1 MFAASTEWK
10 KMYPGAHVGVL
21 VMSHVANPK
30 SHPALDQRKKDL
42 EKELRSRFTN
52 TSQLKDHPIL
62 QAYKDY
68 YKRFKKTYHVAHQ
81 VESVVFKGKSLPKV
95 AALVEA
101 MFVAELDGM
110 LLTAGHD
117 LDAVKT
123 PAGVDVAK
131 GGEKFVKLNGEEQ
144 ELKAADM
151 FVADRDGIISSVIY
165 GPDQRT
171 RITPETTRVM
181 FTTYAV
187 PGVPEDTLR
196 THLQGIESCVRL
208 ITPEARVELMEIYGA
223 D

>member
-1 MFAASTEWK
+1 MFAVSTEWK
-10 KMYPGAHVGVL
+10 KMYPEAHVGVL
-21 VMSHVANPK
+21 AMSRVANPK
-30 SHPALDQRKKDL
+30 SHPALDQRKKEL

-52 TSQLKDHPIL
+52 TAQLKDHPVL
-62 QAYKDY
+62 QAYKEY
-68 YKRFKKTYHVAHQ
+68 YKGFKKTYHVAHQ

-101 MFVAELDGM
+101 MFAAELDGM

-123 PAGVDVAK
+123 PAGIDVAK
-131 GGEKFVKLNGEEQ
+131 GGEKFIKLNGEEQ
-144 ELKAADM
+144 ELKASDM
-151 FVADRDGIISSVIY
+151 FIADREAIMSSIIY

-171 RITPETTRVM
+171 RITPKTTRVM

-196 THLQGIESCVRL
+196 RHLQGIQSNVRL
-208 ITPEARVELMEIYGA
+208 ISPEATVELMEVYGA